1 MAVSGVK
8 ILARLVANVV
18 NSCMPKDE
26 IESFRKGVQGFL
38 EVLENIS
45 DYPEDY
51 DLIREE
57 VGFEDGDVPVLI
69 EFLKT
74 ILKELVGGGE

>member
-1 MAVSGVK
+1 MSGVK